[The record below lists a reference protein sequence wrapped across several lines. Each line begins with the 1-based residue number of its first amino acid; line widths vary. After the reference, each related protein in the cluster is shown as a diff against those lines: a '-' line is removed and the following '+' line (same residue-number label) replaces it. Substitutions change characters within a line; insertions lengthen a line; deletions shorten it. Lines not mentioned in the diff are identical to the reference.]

1 MGEEKAR
8 ELQGREV
15 ATEGLFSRAQQFPE
29 PMQGLVRRPGR
40 QPSLP
45 ALIGQAWSQLRQ
57 GLEGRHRQIQ
67 FQATASQALLAQ
79 QLHQCLELLEQGQML
94 LEALE
99 GGRRGA
105 GLGLTGQQGGQAFA
119 IEHPIHLHLGAAEA
133 EVLHAA
139 ISAEIQGHREGV
151 LAFACRKDRGL
162 VEGARQ
168 QRNPAAAKA
177 EGLAL
182 LTQPTL

>member
-1 MGEEKAR
+1 
-8 ELQGREV
+8 
-15 ATEGLFSRAQQFPE
+15 
-29 PMQGLVRRPGR
+29 MQGLVRRPGR

-105 GLGLTGQQGGQAFA
+105 GFGLTGQQGGQAFA
-119 IEHPIHLHLGAAEA
+119 IEHPIHLHLGAAET
-133 EVLHAA
+133 EVLDAA
-139 ISAEIQGHREGV
+139 ISAQIQGHRQGV
-151 LAFACRKDRGL
+151 LALACRQGRRL
-162 VEGARQ
+162 VECARQ
-168 QRNPAAAKA
+168 QRDPAAAKA

-182 LTQPTL
+182 LTQPPLQGGFQGQAFRHARGVHPQPLSTVL